1 MMDLILDMSPF
12 SALITATQMAKL
24 LLFFIPIVHIAH
36 MSCTNCRTMMSTL
49 TETKYIFDNLD
60 RTLIGL
66 LRSDGRAPVS
76 KLAEIMGVSRATVQ
90 TRLDRLLA
98 SGALLGFTARVR
110 EDYAVNQIRAIMM
123 IEVSGRNTTQV
134 INKLRGLPELT
145 ALHTTSGK
153 WDLIAEV
160 LVESLSEFDSVLR
173 EVRLVDGVLNS
184 ETNILLTSI

>member
-1 MMDLILDMSPF
+1 MRHQ
-12 SALITATQMAKL
+12 A
-24 LLFFIPIVHIAH
+24 
-36 MSCTNCRTMMSTL
+36 
-49 TETKYIFDNLD
+49 ETKYVFDNLD

-66 LRSDGRAPVS
+66 LRSDGRAPIS
-76 KLAEIMGVSRATVQ
+76 KLAEIIGVSRATVQ

-110 EDYAVNQIRAIMM
+110 EDYPTNQIRAIMM

-173 EVRLVDGVLNS
+173 KVRLVDGVLNS
-184 ETNILLTSI
+184 ETNILLTSV

>member
-1 MMDLILDMSPF
+1 
-12 SALITATQMAKL
+12 MAR
-24 LLFFIPIVHIAH
+24 PNEA
-36 MSCTNCRTMMSTL
+36 
-49 TETKYIFDNLD
+49 KYVFDNLD
-60 RTLIGL
+60 RTLIAL

-110 EDYAVNQIRAIMM
+110 EDYAANQIRAIMM

-134 INKLRGLPELT
+134 INRLRRLPELI

-160 LVESLSEFDSVLR
+160 LVETLVEFDSVLR

-184 ETNILLTSI
+184 ETSILLTSV

>member
-1 MMDLILDMSPF
+1 
-12 SALITATQMAKL
+12 
-24 LLFFIPIVHIAH
+24 
-36 MSCTNCRTMMSTL
+36 MMSTL

-76 KLAEIMGVSRATVQ
+76 KLAKIMGVSRATVQ

>member
-1 MMDLILDMSPF
+1 M
-12 SALITATQMAKL
+12 AT
-24 LLFFIPIVHIAH
+24 P
-36 MSCTNCRTMMSTL
+36 

-60 RTLIGL
+60 RTLVGL

-90 TRLDRLLA
+90 TRLDRLLT

-110 EDYAVNQIRAIMM
+110 EDYAANQIRAIMM

-160 LVESLSEFDSVLR
+160 MVENLSEFDSVLR
-173 EVRLVDGVLNS
+173 EVRLVDGILSS
-184 ETNILLTSI
+184 ETSILLTSI

>member
-1 MMDLILDMSPF
+1 
-12 SALITATQMAKL
+12 
-24 LLFFIPIVHIAH
+24 
-36 MSCTNCRTMMSTL
+36 MSTL

-134 INKLRGLPELT
+134 INKLRGLPELA